1 MNENM
6 KYYNLMRAVP
16 KEAQK
21 GFSNGSFTGTD
32 IKPQWRIEKLT
43 EVFGM
48 CGYGW
53 YVEVVNRHMQE
64 ASDGTTVCT
73 FVSINL
79 YVKVNGEWSKPIYG
93 EGGNTFVKLVKAKE
107 KENKP
112 AYLSV
117 TDEAYKMA
125 YTDAIS
131 NAAKMIGLGADI
143 WFDNSPTK
151 YDLQM
156 QREKEQFE
164 HEVDAAS
171 TVEEMNTLVIKY
183 STGTKEQKEKI
194 IKRGTELEF
203 TFNKQTRQFEKS
215 QKQEQQ

>member
-16 KEAQK
+16 EEAQK
-21 GFSNGSFTGTD
+21 RFDNGSFEGTD

-48 CGYGW
+48 CGFGW
-53 YVEVVNRHMQE
+53 YVDVVNRHMEE
-64 ASDGTTVCT
+64 ASNGTVCT

-79 YVKVNGEWSKPIYG
+79 YVKVGGEWSKPIYG
-93 EGGNTFVKLVKAKE
+93 EGGNTFVKSIKAKD
-107 KENKP
+107 NKP

-156 QREKEQFE
+156 QRAKELFE
-164 HEVDAAS
+164 HEVESAS
-171 TVEEMNTLVIKY
+171 TAEEMNTLVIKY

>member
-16 KEAQK
+16 TEAQK
-21 GFSNGSFTGTD
+21 RFDNGSFAGTD

-48 CGYGW
+48 CGFGW
-53 YVEVVNRHMQE
+53 YVDVVNRHMEE
-64 ASDGTTVCT
+64 ASNGTVCT
-73 FVSINL
+73 FVSINI
-79 YVKVNGEWSKPIYG
+79 YVKVGGEWSKPIYG
-93 EGGNTFVKLVKAKE
+93 EGGNTFVKSIKAKD
-107 KENKP
+107 NKP

-143 WFDNSPTK
+143 WFENSPTK

-156 QREKEQFE
+156 QREKELFE
-164 HEVDAAS
+164 HEVESAS

-194 IKRGTELEF
+194 IKRGTELEL

>member
-1 MNENM
+1 MKEEHM

-16 KEAQK
+16 QEAQK
-21 GFSNGSFTGTD
+21 GFSNGSFSGTD

-43 EVFGM
+43 ELFGM
-48 CGYGW
+48 CGFGW
-53 YVEVVNRHMQE
+53 YTEVVSRHMQE
-64 ASDGTTVCT
+64 AIDGTVCT

-79 YVKVNGEWSKPIYG
+79 YVKVDGEWSKPIYG
-93 EGGNTFVKLVKAKE
+93 EGGNTFVKNVKAKGD
-107 KENKP
+107 KP

-143 WFDNSPTK
+143 WFENSPTK

-156 QREKEQFE
+156 QRANELFE
-164 HEVDAAS
+164 HEVECAS
-171 TVEEMNTLVIKY
+171 SIMDLNTLVVKY
-183 STGTKEQKEKI
+183 SIGTKEQKMKI
-194 IKRGTELEF
+194 MERGNKLGF
-203 TFNKQTRQFEKS
+203 TFNKGTKQFEQS

>member
-16 KEAQK
+16 TEAQK
-21 GFSNGSFTGTD
+21 RFDNGSFAGTD

-48 CGYGW
+48 CGFGW
-53 YVEVVNRHMQE
+53 YVDVVNRHMEE
-64 ASDGTTVCT
+64 ASNGTVCT

-79 YVKVNGEWSKPIYG
+79 YVKVGGEWSKPIYG
-93 EGGNTFVKLVKAKE
+93 EGGNTFVKSIKAKD
-107 KENKP
+107 NKP

-143 WFDNSPTK
+143 WFNNSPTK

-156 QREKEQFE
+156 QREKELFD
-164 HEVDAAS
+164 HEVESAS
-171 TVEEMNTLVIKY
+171 TAEEMNTLVIKY
-183 STGTKEQKEKI
+183 STGTNEQKKKI
-194 IKRGTELEF
+194 IKRGTELEL

>member
-1 MNENM
+1 M

-16 KEAQK
+16 TEAQK
-21 GFSNGSFTGTD
+21 RFDNGSFAGTD

-48 CGYGW
+48 CGFGW
-53 YVEVVNRHMQE
+53 YVDVVNRHMEE
-64 ASDGTTVCT
+64 ASNGTVCT

-79 YVKVNGEWSKPIYG
+79 YVKVGGEWSKPIYG
-93 EGGNTFVKLVKAKE
+93 EGGNTFVKSIKAKD
-107 KENKP
+107 NKP

-156 QREKEQFE
+156 QREKELFE
-164 HEVDAAS
+164 HEVESAS
-171 TVEEMNTLVIKY
+171 TAEEMNTLVIKY

-194 IKRGTELEF
+194 IKRGTELEL

>member
-16 KEAQK
+16 QEAQK
-21 GFSNGSFTGTD
+21 AFNNGSFSGTD

-48 CGYGW
+48 CGFGW

-64 ASDGTTVCT
+64 ASDGTVCT

-79 YVKVNGEWSKPIYG
+79 YVKVGGEWSKPIYG
-93 EGGNTFVKLVKAKE
+93 EGGNTFVKSIKAKD
-107 KENKP
+107 NKP

-156 QREKEQFE
+156 QRAMEMFE

-171 TVEEMNTLVIKY
+171 SVEEMNTLVIKY
-183 STGTKEQKEKI
+183 SNGTKEQKEKI
-194 IKRGTELEF
+194 IERGHNLGL
-203 TFNKQTRQFEKS
+203 TFNKQTRQFEELTT
-215 QKQEQQ
+215 KQEQQ

>member
-16 KEAQK
+16 IEAQK
-21 GFSNGSFTGTD
+21 RFDNGSFAGTD

-48 CGYGW
+48 CGFGW
-53 YVEVVNRHMQE
+53 YVDVVNPHMEE
-64 ASDGTTVCT
+64 ASNGTVCT

-79 YVKVNGEWSKPIYG
+79 YVKVGGEWSKPIYG
-93 EGGNTFVKLVKAKE
+93 EGGNTFVKSIKAKD
-107 KENKP
+107 NKP

-125 YTDAIS
+125 YTDAIR
-131 NAAKMIGLGADI
+131 NATKMIGLGADI

-156 QREKEQFE
+156 QREKELFE
-164 HEVDAAS
+164 HEVESAS

-194 IKRGTELEF
+194 IKRGTELEL

>member
-16 KEAQK
+16 TEAQK
-21 GFSNGSFTGTD
+21 RFDNGSFAGTD

-48 CGYGW
+48 CGFGW
-53 YVEVVNRHMQE
+53 YVDVVNRHMEE
-64 ASDGTTVCT
+64 ASNGTVCT

-79 YVKVNGEWSKPIYG
+79 YVKVGGEWSKPIYG
-93 EGGNTFVKLVKAKE
+93 EGGNTFVKSIKAKD
-107 KENKP
+107 NKP

-156 QREKEQFE
+156 QREKELFD
-164 HEVDAAS
+164 HEVESAS
-171 TVEEMNTLVIKY
+171 TAEEMNTLVIKY
-183 STGTKEQKEKI
+183 STGTNEQKKKI
-194 IKRGTELEF
+194 IKRGTELEL

>member
-16 KEAQK
+16 QEAQK
-21 GFSNGSFTGTD
+21 AFNNGSFSGTD

-48 CGYGW
+48 CGLGW
-53 YVEVVNRHMQE
+53 YVEVVSRHMQE
-64 ASDGTTVCT
+64 ASDGTVCT

-79 YVKVNGEWSKPIYG
+79 YVKVDGEWSKPIYG
-93 EGGNTFVKLVKAKE
+93 EGGNTFVKLVKGNE
-107 KENKP
+107 KRP

-156 QREKEQFE
+156 QREKELFE
-164 HEVDAAS
+164 HEVESAS
-171 TVEEMNTLVIKY
+171 SVEEMNTLVVKY
-183 STGTKEQKEKI
+183 INGTKEQKNKI
-194 IKRGTELEF
+194 IERGTELEF
-203 TFNKQTRQFEKS
+203 TFNKQTRQFEQP